1 MKKFFVPFC
10 IIRNIYLCTL
20 NGKVI
25 IWKMAKLKS
34 LIGFDSF
41 KFTSTLHPH
50 ICFCFGLIMMYRAGQ
65 IKHKIMQ
72 DIVCFGL
79 HLLGNIQYYLS
90 LLVLLD
96 TCCFSFWKNAKG
108 HLGRMSGISTIN
120 LPFSFLTHFFNYWQQ
135 INQSFQCLQC
145 AAEER
150 KKKVSWHFGQIE
162 QLEKT
167 DLVLQFRY
175 YKRK

>member
-1 MKKFFVPFC
+1 
-10 IIRNIYLCTL
+10 
-20 NGKVI
+20 
-25 IWKMAKLKS
+25 MAKLKS

-79 HLLGNIQYYLS
+79 HLLGNIQDYLS

-108 HLGRMSGISTIN
+108 HLGRMSGISKIN

-135 INQSFQCLQC
+135 IDLEFSMFAVCSRR
-145 AAEER
+145 EEKEGVMAFWANR
-150 KKKVSWHFGQIE
+150 ATRENRFSSTI
-162 QLEKT
+162 
-167 DLVLQFRY
+167 
-175 YKRK
+175 